1 MCDVCKILYVL
12 CSLDITVGFVQE
24 TLKLS
29 EDTLSTSV
37 CVSLK
42 EGDIE
47 DSLLLQI
54 DPIGGS
60 AGDAYDCLYI
70 LLV

>member
-1 MCDVCKILYVL
+1 MYVRFYVL
-12 CSLDITVGFVQE
+12 FCLEITVGFVQE
-24 TLKLS
+24 TLELS

-47 DSLLLQI
+47 DSLSLQI
-54 DPIGGS
+54 DPVGGS
-60 AGDAYDCLYI
+60 AGDDCLYI
-70 LLV
+70 LLLR